1 MHFLQKN
8 TCVVFFKVQM
18 MNYFIP
24 PWANAHGV
32 SFFMKEGVPE
42 MSIAN
47 VGGGSCEEFWATGVF
62 IVTNQPFC

>member
-1 MHFLQKN
+1 
-8 TCVVFFKVQM
+8 M

-62 IVTNQPFC
+62 IVIYLVLLLFLNLKI